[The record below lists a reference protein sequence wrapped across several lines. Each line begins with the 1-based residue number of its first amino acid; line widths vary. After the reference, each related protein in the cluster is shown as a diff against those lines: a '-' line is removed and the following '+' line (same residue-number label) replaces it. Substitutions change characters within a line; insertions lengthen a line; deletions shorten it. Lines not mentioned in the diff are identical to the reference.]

1 MYELIGQLY
10 SNRDKLDRMLR
21 QGFLVI
27 CALLYP
33 DTDQYISV
41 RIRKIEQRSMKGVEI
56 STSILSMATFC

>member
-27 CALLYP
+27 CALLQT
-33 DTDQYISV
+33 DTDQHISV
-41 RIRKIEQRSMKGVEI
+41 RIRKIV
-56 STSILSMATFC
+56 L